1 MEEAGSLCIEQR
13 AAEVTVAHLLTAFL
27 DQPASDICI
36 TLAAAGLEVGASR
49 QALSTGFADR
59 GGNHSQYPCFS
70 PLLIEVLQEAWLL
83 SSVELGQPHIRSGAI
98 FLATLL
104 NPARYLPLAAI
115 QLFDEVNRE
124 ALRKRFGELLSGS
137 AEAVGVAPALA
148 SSMGTSIHD
157 SALAKY
163 CHNFTDQARGG
174 RIDPVLCRDVEIDL
188 MVDILSRRRKNNP
201 IVVGD
206 AGVGKSAVVEGLA
219 LRIVQGRVPESLR
232 LVELWELDLGALQA
246 GASVKGE
253 FEKRLKAVIDE
264 VKESA
269 CPIILF
275 IDEAHTLI
283 GAGNAAGGS
292 DAANLLKPALARG
305 ELRTIAATT
314 WSEYKKYFEKDPA
327 LTRRFQ
333 LLKLEEPTPD
343 QAVHV
348 LRGLR
353 PIYEAFHNVF
363 IGDDALQA
371 AAVLTDRYLSGRK
384 LPDKAIDVL
393 DTACSRVASA
403 LVESPRRLNA
413 LENELNQI
421 DAESA
426 QLARDGRCGRAV
438 NPGRLDSLVTTRHEV
453 EQKIQKVRHAWEQ
466 QKALVEKI
474 VELRTRDNGKDASQL
489 LTDKV
494 RQLSELQRTGVLLHA
509 DVGAEEIAQVIADW
523 TGIPATTISSDQMA
537 RLDSLPANL
546 RNRVKG
552 QDSALHIVYRHLLT
566 ALADLRRPGTPMGVF
581 LLVGPS
587 GVGKTETAVA
597 VADALFGGEQFLT
610 TINMSEY
617 QERFT
622 VSRLLGAPPGYVG
635 YGEGGVLTE
644 AIRKQPYPF
653 NPASREEASL
663 EDFTAFFGPDGKLQ
677 QFREKY
683 LNLFVEENLE
693 ALYFDRLGGYLVR
706 ADVLSQLESA
716 DRIRDAFFNSRGLL
730 GVQFY
735 VEPLGLAP
743 NQRSSSLGVE
753 GQLITYNHGPSTST
767 GLIWPNTLA
776 PSNESRVTLIN
787 AGGRSSGLL
796 YRGPWS
802 LYRLLSQ
809 ARLNGATSTS
819 VDISFSVPEGGMRY
833 RISTEK
839 ANNPFTQP
847 LFKGFVLPR
856 TLLQDGLRSRADAV
870 LSRDLVHAR
879 LQVAGLDAE

>member
-1 MEEAGSLCIEQR
+1 MITVDLAALFERVNPFCRRAVEEAGSLCIEQR

-264 VKESA
+264 VKVSA

-552 QDSALHIVYRHLLT
+552 QDSALHVVYRHLLT

-644 AIRKQPYPF
+644 AIRKQPYSVVLIDEVEKAHPEVLNVF
-653 NPASREEASL
+653 YQAFDKGELVDGEGRRIDCRNVLFFLTSNLGYDQGDSLLSDLDSDALRKGLMRFFKPALLARMQIVPYRYLDEEVLNEIIDCRLERLQCQFRQRYDASL
-663 EDFTAFFGPDGKLQ
+663 VVVEAARDELRARCARHVNGARMLDASIDGEL
-677 QFREKY
+677 
-683 LNLFVEENLE
+683 LPPLSL
-693 ALYFDRLGGYLVR
+693 A
-706 ADVLSQLESA
+706 VLHCL
-716 DRIRDAFFNSRGLL
+716 SRGEKIEHAVVTWAD
-730 GVQFY
+730 GAFS
-735 VEPLGLAP
+735 A
-743 NQRSSSLGVE
+743 SL
-753 GQLITYNHGPSTST
+753 S
-767 GLIWPNTLA
+767 
-776 PSNESRVTLIN
+776 
-787 AGGRSSGLL
+787 
-796 YRGPWS
+796 
-802 LYRLLSQ
+802 
-809 ARLNGATSTS
+809 
-819 VDISFSVPEGGMRY
+819 
-833 RISTEK
+833 
-839 ANNPFTQP
+839 
-847 LFKGFVLPR
+847 
-856 TLLQDGLRSRADAV
+856 
-870 LSRDLVHAR
+870 
-879 LQVAGLDAE
+879 